1 MKGHHLIA
9 AHRHDV
15 TASMATSGTQD
26 VTKIRADLTA
36 QFETEK
42 QKLIEQYEQKL
53 AAVQVRFRFLV
64 SGRCCSFSGSVT
76 SKIVLVF
83 LSGSDAEHGSGE
95 EV

>member
-1 MKGHHLIA
+1 MCLTESLA
-9 AHRHDV
+9 SCDFADSLVHDV

-53 AAVQVRFRFLV
+53 AAVQVRFRLLV
-64 SGRCCSFSGSVT
+64 SDRCCSFSG
-76 SKIVLVF
+76 
-83 LSGSDAEHGSGE
+83 
-95 EV
+95 